1 VIYYHFPSVRDLI
14 GEVMYRGIRE
24 MRNQLEKTLHGLPPD
39 AAPMDRLMVAVETHL
54 RRELEL
60 SDYCTAWIRNSGQI
74 PGGLSMRL
82 KREQAA
88 YGRIW
93 RSLFED
99 AIAGGEIPA
108 EFDVRT
114 ARMLMLGAMN
124 WAVEWWDPRRGSID
138 ALVATT
144 QLLIR
149 SGLASVAR
157 RAP

>member
-1 VIYYHFPSVRDLI
+1 
-14 GEVMYRGIRE
+14 
-24 MRNQLEKTLHGLPPD
+24 LPPD

-82 KREQAA
+82 KMEQAA

-99 AIAGGEIPA
+99 AIAGGEIPP